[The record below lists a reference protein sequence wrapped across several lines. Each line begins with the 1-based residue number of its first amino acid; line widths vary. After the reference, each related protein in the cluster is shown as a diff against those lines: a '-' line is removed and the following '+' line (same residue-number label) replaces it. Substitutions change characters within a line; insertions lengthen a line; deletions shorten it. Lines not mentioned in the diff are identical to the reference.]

1 MWYAGADRQDGIEEV
16 VVVEVTSSGCIE
28 FAAFVVDVGGE
39 GERQGGESYCCELG
53 KQEEEVR

>member
-1 MWYAGADRQDGIEEV
+1 M
-16 VVVEVTSSGCIE
+16 EVTSSGCIE